1 MEILEVAAFTIRVVK
16 MKEHLLFFRELSILC
31 VGDRIVVDCIV

>member
-1 MEILEVAAFTIRVVK
+1 MAVFTIRVVK
-16 MKEHLLFFRELSILC
+16 MKEHLLFFREFSILC